1 MGESRAVLPQAA
13 CATADVILLLFA
25 TDRDDALARVGSHW
39 LPELRR
45 IGAKAPVILV
55 GTKSDLKS
63 ADHNLQQASE
73 SHLSFLHVQQ
83 EKSCTN
89 TSQPAC
95 TAYGGMA
102 WVVGKA
108 PGSYV
113 VTALTCQSPRS

>member
-1 MGESRAVLPQAA
+1 MQAA

-63 ADHNLQQASE
+63 ADHNLQQARVDVE
-73 SHLSFLHVQQ
+73 
-83 EKSCTN
+83 
-89 TSQPAC
+89 
-95 TAYGGMA
+95 
-102 WVVGKA
+102 
-108 PGSYV
+108 
-113 VTALTCQSPRS
+113 